1 MDINTKLF
9 AFIREN
15 FNIDDDPDYTM
26 DVNLFDYGYLDSLG
40 ATELIMHI
48 EGEFSVEITPGDIM
62 KYSMNTVNEIAEVV
76 KLKLK

>member
-48 EGEFSVEITPGDIM
+48 EEEFSVEITPGDIM
-62 KYSMNTVNEIAEVV
+62 KHSMNTVNEIAEVV
-76 KLKLK
+76 KQKL

>member
-48 EGEFSVEITPGDIM
+48 EEEFNVEITPGDIM

-76 KLKLK
+76 KQKL

>member
-15 FNIDDDPDYTM
+15 FDIGDDPDYTM

-48 EGEFSVEITPGDIM
+48 EEEFNVEITPGDIM

-76 KLKLK
+76 KQKL